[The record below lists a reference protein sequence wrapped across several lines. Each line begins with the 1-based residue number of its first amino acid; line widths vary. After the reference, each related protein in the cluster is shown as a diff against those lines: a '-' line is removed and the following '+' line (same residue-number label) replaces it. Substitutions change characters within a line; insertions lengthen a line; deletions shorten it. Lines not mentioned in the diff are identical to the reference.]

1 MFTKKYPLQLRNS
14 TQLPQ
19 QLESKLNNGYLL
31 LSVSIQEEKVSL
43 NPCSAEPG
51 FSFFENTVDP
61 DHLASE
67 IYSCKF
73 SQICSYVGM

>member
-31 LSVSIQEEKVSL
+31 LSVSIQEEKVSFNQGRNKL
-43 NPCSAEPG
+43 IPS
-51 FSFFENTVDP
+51 
-61 DHLASE
+61 
-67 IYSCKF
+67 
-73 SQICSYVGM
+73 